1 MAEIRVSD
9 DELELHL
16 SVLEATGAFHG
27 SIRVPLSSVTAARV
41 IEHPTDELR
50 GLRVPGT
57 SLPGVVELGTWVG
70 SFGKDFWAVDKPG
83 AAVILEL
90 EGQKYERLI
99 ASQKDPDAVV
109 RALGF

>member
-1 MAEIRVSD
+1 
-9 DELELHL
+9 
-16 SVLEATGAFHG
+16 
-27 SIRVPLSSVTAARV
+27 
-41 IEHPTDELR
+41 
-50 GLRVPGT
+50 
-57 SLPGVVELGTWVG
+57 LGTWVG